1 MILPETLLQDL
12 RYGVRM
18 LFRNAAFTVVSVL
31 ALALGIGVN
40 TGTFTSYKALVG
52 RALDARDPGRMV
64 NLALTLQSG
73 AYSFLFSYPDYESY
87 RDHLHSCSGLIAW
100 SNDQLT
106 LTDAGGILGE
116 RAAAAGSLFGRL
128 GLLPP
133 AASNA
138 EFAATFFVSENY
150 FAVLGV
156 APLRG
161 RTFESITPSELA
173 ASPSVLI
180 SENYWQKRFAGD
192 SRVLGKTIRLNSM
205 PFTIVG
211 ITPHDFVG
219 TSIAVP
225 DFWFPLSLE
234 SLVHPESNS
243 LHDREDQ
250 RLRVFGRLAPGIEMR
265 RAQAEITLLS
275 SQLRILHDQNTEL
288 SRPVSA
294 LLSPGSPLPGKL
306 PRALK
311 FTVLL
316 IMVGAGMVL
325 FIACSNVASLQLA
338 RATTRQS
345 ELSMRLSLGATRGRL
360 VRQLLTESA
369 LLGLLAGVI
378 ALPCTWAILKAG
390 ATLFRQAFPVEVGT
404 IILHVD
410 PDLEIFAY
418 VLAISVFA
426 GLLFGLAPAI
436 ESSRSALFFAIKAN
450 AGSSSLRSRRLRD
463 ALIASQVAVSLVLM
477 IAGSMLTRSALH
489 TLAMPTGY
497 DGKHVV
503 DLDFRFPEGSK
514 YSADRK
520 IAVVRELRTRVAA
533 LPGVAAITSGRA
545 PDDDNV
551 RSAAVS
557 LNGERPSFRNMQG
570 ILYYTWIQP
579 NYFQTLGIPLLFGRG
594 FQAQTG
600 QPEHSVILSESAARQ
615 LWPGRNP
622 IGRSLSLGT
631 DQRFHNKGEL
641 LPDGPTW
648 KVIGVAGD
656 TRGVEMDGSDSAQI
670 YLPLPEDRLQ
680 DYPILI
686 RTQSDPMLI
695 TRAIDSVVSSVDPE
709 LVSSTSTLQEML
721 RQTPPFLGSAFAAA
735 VAITVSLFGL
745 LLAAIGIWGT
755 VSYIVVLRTR
765 EIGIRMAVGAQQRD
779 VLGLVLRESTRPV
792 LFGLI
797 FGMVLAV
804 GASYLLRG
812 ILYGLHTVDGV
823 SFVGVSLLFF
833 TIALLAAYPPSRRAM
848 RVDPI
853 VALRYE

>member
-52 RALDARDPGRMV
+52 RSLDARDPGRMV

-265 RAQAEITLLS
+265 QAQAEITLLS

-316 IMVGAGMVL
+316 IMVAAGMVL
-325 FIACSNVASLQLA
+325 VIACSNVASLQLA

-345 ELSMRLSLGATRGRL
+345 ELSMRLSLGASRGRL

-378 ALPCTWAILKAG
+378 ALPFTWAILKAG
-390 ATLFRQAFPVEVGT
+390 AILFRQAFPVEVGT
-404 IILHVD
+404 IILDVT
-410 PDLEIFAY
+410 PDFETFAY
-418 VLAISVFA
+418 VLAISIFS
-426 GLLFGLAPAI
+426 GLLFGLTPAV
-436 ESSRSALFFAIKAN
+436 EGSRLALFSAIKAN
-450 AGSSSLRSRRLRD
+450 TGSSPLRSRRLRD
-463 ALIASQVAVSLVLM
+463 VLIASQVAVSLVLM

-497 DGKHVV
+497 DGKHVI
-503 DLDFRFPEGSK
+503 DLDFRFPEGLK

-533 LPGVAAITSGRA
+533 LPGVAAITNACA
-545 PDDDNV
+545 PDDGNV

-579 NYFQTLGIPLLFGRG
+579 NYFETLGIPLLFGRG

-622 IGRSLSLGT
+622 VGGSLSLGT

-648 KVIGVAGD
+648 HVIGVAGD

-670 YLPLPEDRLQ
+670 YLPLPEDRLR
-680 DYPILI
+680 DYPILM
-686 RTQSDPMLI
+686 RTQSDPMLT
-695 TRAIDSVVSSVDPE
+695 TRAIDSVVSSVDPG
-709 LVSSTSTLQEML
+709 LLSSTSTLQEML

-735 VAITVSLFGL
+735 VATTVSLFGL
-745 LLAAIGIWGT
+745 LLAVMGIWGT
-755 VSYIVVLRTR
+755 VGYIVVLRTR
-765 EIGIRMAVGAQQRD
+765 EIGIRMAVGAQKHD
-779 VLGLVLRESTRPV
+779 VLGMVLRESTRPV

-797 FGMVLAV
+797 LGMVLAV

-812 ILYGLHTVDGV
+812 ILFGLHTVDGI
-823 SFVGVSLLFF
+823 SFIGVSLLFL

-853 VALRYE
+853 VALRFE

>member
-52 RALDARDPGRMV
+52 RSLDARDPGRMV

-161 RTFESITPSELA
+161 RTFESITASELA
-173 ASPSVLI
+173 ASPSILI

-234 SLVHPESNS
+234 PLVHPESNS
-243 LHDREDQ
+243 LHDREDL

-265 RAQAEITLLS
+265 QAQAEITLLS

-316 IMVGAGMVL
+316 IMVAAGMVL
-325 FIACSNVASLQLA
+325 VIACSNVASLQLA

-345 ELSMRLSLGATRGRL
+345 ELSMRLSLGASRGRL

-378 ALPCTWAILKAG
+378 ALPFTWAILKAG
-390 ATLFRQAFPVEVGT
+390 AILFRQAFPVEVGT
-404 IILHVD
+404 IILDVT
-410 PDLEIFAY
+410 PDFETFAY
-418 VLAISVFA
+418 VLAISIFS
-426 GLLFGLAPAI
+426 GLLFGLTPAV
-436 ESSRSALFFAIKAN
+436 EGSRLALFSAIKAN
-450 AGSSSLRSRRLRD
+450 TGSSPLRSRRLRD
-463 ALIASQVAVSLVLM
+463 VLIASQVAVSLVLM

-497 DGKHVV
+497 DGKHVI
-503 DLDFRFPEGSK
+503 DLDFRFPEGLK

-533 LPGVAAITSGRA
+533 LPGVAAITSARA
-545 PDDDNV
+545 PDDGNV

-557 LNGERPSFRNMQG
+557 LNGEKPSFRNMQG

-579 NYFQTLGIPLLFGRG
+579 NYFETLGIPLLFGRG

-622 IGRSLSLGT
+622 VGGNLILGT

-648 KVIGVAGD
+648 HVIGVAGD

-670 YLPLPEDRLQ
+670 YLPLPEDRLR

-695 TRAIDSVVSSVDPE
+695 TRAIDSVVSSVDPG
-709 LVSSTSTLQEML
+709 LLSSTSTLQEML

-745 LLAAIGIWGT
+745 LLAVMGIWGT
-755 VSYIVVLRTR
+755 VGYIVVLRTR
-765 EIGIRMAVGAQQRD
+765 EIGIRMAVGAQKHD
-779 VLGLVLRESTRPV
+779 VLGMVLRESTRPV

-797 FGMVLAV
+797 LGMVLAV

-812 ILYGLHTVDGV
+812 ILFGLHTVDGI
-823 SFVGVSLLFF
+823 SFIGVSLLFL

-853 VALRYE
+853 VALRFE

>member
-1 MILPETLLQDL
+1 MILPDTILQDL

-18 LFRNAAFTVVSVL
+18 LFRNAGFTSVSVL

-40 TGTFTSYKALVG
+40 TGTFTAYKALLS
-52 RALDARDPGRMV
+52 RPLDARDPGRMV
-64 NLALTLQSG
+64 NLTLILQSG
-73 AYSFLFSYPDYESY
+73 ANSFLFSYPDYEAY
-87 RDHLHSCSGLIAW
+87 RDHIRSCSGLIAW

-106 LTDAGGILGE
+106 LTDAGGIISE
-116 RAAAAGSLFGRL
+116 RTAAAGSLLGRL

-138 EFAATFFVSENY
+138 EFAGTFIVSENY
-150 FAVLGV
+150 FSVLGV
-156 APLRG
+156 SPLRG
-161 RTFESITPSELA
+161 RTFESIASSDLA

-180 SENYWQKRFAGD
+180 SENYWQKRFARD
-192 SRVLGKTIRLNSM
+192 PRVLGKTIRLNSV

-219 TSIAVP
+219 TSVAVP
-225 DFWFPLSLE
+225 DFWLPLSLE
-234 SLVHPESNS
+234 PLVHPESTA
-243 LHDREDQ
+243 LHDRENL

-265 RAQAEITLLS
+265 QAQAEITLLT
-275 SQLRILHDQNTEL
+275 SQLLSLHDPNSEL
-288 SRPVSA
+288 SRPATALVS
-294 LLSPGSPLPGKL
+294 SGSPLPGKL
-306 PRALK
+306 PSALK
-311 FTVLL
+311 FAVLL
-316 IMVGAGMVL
+316 IMVAAGMVL
-325 FIACSNVASLQLA
+325 VIACANVASLQLA
-338 RATTRQS
+338 RATTRQT
-345 ELSMRLSLGATRGRL
+345 ELSMRLSLGASRRRL

-378 ALPCTWAILKAG
+378 ALPFTWAILKAG
-390 ATLFRQAFPVEVGT
+390 ATMFTRAFPVEVGT
-404 IILHVD
+404 IIFHVT
-410 PDLEIFAY
+410 PDFEVFAY

-436 ESSRSALFFAIKAN
+436 ESSRSALFSAIKAN
-450 AGSSSLRSRRLRD
+450 TGSSPLRSRRLRD
-463 ALIASQVAVSLVLM
+463 LLIASQVAVSLVLM
-477 IAGSMLTRSALH
+477 IAGSLLTRSSLH

-497 DGKHVV
+497 DGKNVV
-503 DLDFRFPEGSK
+503 DLDFRFPEGAK

-520 IAVVRELRTRVAA
+520 VAVVRELRTRVAA
-533 LPGVAAITSGRA
+533 LPGVAAITSARA
-545 PDDDNV
+545 PDDNNV

-557 LNGERPSFRNMQG
+557 LNGERPSSSNMQG

-594 FQAQTG
+594 FQPQTG

-622 IGRSLSLGT
+622 VGRSLSLGT
-631 DQRFHNKGEL
+631 DQRFHTKGEL
-641 LPDGPTW
+641 LADGPTW
-648 KVIGVAGD
+648 KVIGVASD

-670 YLPLPEDRLQ
+670 YLPLPEDRLR

-735 VAITVSLFGL
+735 VAVTVSLFGL
-745 LLAAIGIWGT
+745 LLAAMGIWGT

-765 EIGIRMAVGAQQRD
+765 EIGIRMAVGAQRRD
-779 VLGLVLRESTRPV
+779 VLGLVLHESTRPV

-812 ILYGLHTVDGV
+812 ILFGLGRVDGI
-823 SFVGVSLLFF
+823 SFVGVSLLFL
-833 TIALLAAYPPSRRAM
+833 TVALLAAYAPSRRAM